1 MPWVPLKGFERSYEI
16 RSESPHEI
24 RKIKNQKIL
33 SEYVDDSNGY
43 VKVGLHGKNYYKHR
57 LIAEQFIPN
66 PKHYD
71 CVDHIN
77 RNRTDNRI
85 RNLRWCNYQMN
96 NNNRRLPSK

>member
-33 SEYVDDSNGY
+33 SEYLDNSNGY
-43 VKVGLHGKNYYKHR
+43 IKLALHGKNYYKHR
-57 LIAEQFIPN
+57 LVAEQFIPN
-66 PKHYD
+66 PKGYD

-85 RNLRWCNYQMN
+85 VYDSAVCALQQ
-96 NNNRRLPSK
+96 LT